1 MIPSALRA
9 CPSVRLD
16 YERRENDRKWAY
28 GKDAAVPSGES
39 QYCALVG
46 GGVLVGVEALFVF
59 CRCVARQGS
68 AEAYGDYDEVLHGFS
83 GSLLKTR
90 RRILVSRQ

>member
-1 MIPSALRA
+1 MIPTALRA

-28 GKDAAVPSGES
+28 GKDAAVPIWES
-39 QYCALVG
+39 QYRALVG
-46 GGVLVGVEALFVF
+46 AGVLVGMGAFFVL

-68 AEAYGDYDEVLHGFS
+68 AEAYGDYDEVLHGF
-83 GSLLKTR
+83 R
-90 RRILVSRQ
+90 AAY